1 MPPQSAERHLPTQPS
16 AGLSAEALLMLSSA
30 QTGWSSVRS
39 FHGPGRGDPM
49 GNIASSYLQ
58 RNDSLFKISLC
69 PTTPSDLSGCQQNEE
84 TGRIETIV

>member
-1 MPPQSAERHLPTQPS
+1 
-16 AGLSAEALLMLSSA
+16 
-30 QTGWSSVRS
+30 
-39 FHGPGRGDPM
+39 M